1 MRQDGG
7 PIHYCAS
14 RKRRVQDLMGQRS
27 SVVELLICNQPVGGS
42 SPSAGS
48 CQGVDRQL
56 SAFSAEVTT
65 KKERSGRLPEWLKG
79 TDCKSVT
86 SVTQVRILYLP
97 LANGCLGGK
106 LIGKVVL
113 VFLGARYNRVLTRR
127 ADSR

>member
-1 MRQDGG
+1 MVGRYTIAFPGN
-7 PIHYCAS
+7 
-14 RKRRVQDLMGQRS
+14 VGQRS

-48 CQGVDRQL
+48 CRDVDRQL
-56 SAFSAEVTT
+56 STFLRRNTT

-106 LIGKVVL
+106 LLGKVDL
-113 VFLGARYNRVLTRR
+113 VFWGARYFTC
-127 ADSR
+127 AYEAG

>member
-1 MRQDGG
+1 
-7 PIHYCAS
+7 
-14 RKRRVQDLMGQRS
+14 MGQRS

-48 CQGVDRQL
+48 CRGVGRQL
-56 SAFSAEVTT
+56 STFLQGVATN
-65 KKERSGRLPEWLKG
+65 KERSGRLPEWLKG

-106 LIGKVVL
+106 LIGKVDL
-113 VFLGARYNRVLTRR
+113 VFLGMRYFDVCLRGGLIV
-127 ADSR
+127 AEEKA